1 MPNANVAA
9 RPTRPGPV
17 RRAWARLVR
26 EARNPVVVKELRG
39 RMRGARA
46 IALLTFHLT
55 VMSAYVGG
63 INLMYAATAN
73 QVYNSFTPQTLGKNI
88 FIGLVFIELILASFI
103 TPAITA
109 GAVSGERERQTLDL
123 LRTTLLPTPAF
134 VLGKLFSALVFVIL
148 MLAAGIPLQSLSFL
162 LGGVAPFDVVVASAL
177 LLASAFLFG
186 SAGLLFSTLVRRTL
200 GATVLTYGF
209 ALLSTLGLPLLLLP
223 WFIFG
228 YSIYVPVPLQALGQY
243 AVYLLSITNPVATAF
258 LTEGALTGYQTY
270 FYYTTYLYSNYGAT
284 IALPFISPWLPF
296 TLFAL
301 VAGTLML
308 LVSIGLIRRAD
319 RQ

>member
-1 MPNANVAA
+1 MLSVKRATKP
-9 RPTRPGPV
+9 PTPL
-17 RRAWARLVR
+17 RRAWAGLTRL
-26 EARNPVVVKELRG
+26 ARNPVVVKELRG

-46 IALLTFHLT
+46 VVLLTGHLV
-55 VMSAYVGG
+55 VMGAYIGG
-63 INLMYAATAN
+63 VNLLYAATAN
-73 QVYNSFTPQTLGKNI
+73 QVYSTFSPQTLGKNI
-88 FIGLVFIELILASFI
+88 FVGLVFIELVLACFI

-109 GAVSGERERQTLDL
+109 GAISGERERQTLDM

-148 MLAAGIPLQSLSFL
+148 MLVAGIPLQSLSFL

-177 LLASAFLFG
+177 LLATAFLFG
-186 SAGLLFSTLVRRTL
+186 SVGILFSTLVRRTL
-200 GATVLTYGF
+200 GATVLTFGF
-209 ALLSTLGLPLLLLP
+209 ALISTLGLPLLLLP
-223 WFIFG
+223 WYFFG
-228 YSIYVPVPLQALGQY
+228 AYAYAPIPLQALGQY
-243 AVYLLSITNPVATAF
+243 GLYLLALTNPIATGF
-258 LTEGALTGYQTY
+258 LTEATLTSYQSY

-284 IALPFISPWLPF
+284 ISLPFISPWLPF
-296 TLFAL
+296 TLFAS